1 MKTIKQTIL
10 GIALCVFSWAVNAQ
24 CTFTLTNLNVS
35 LGSNGTA
42 TITPVTTGTTSPMF
56 TNYYWQIYPNGAQN
70 NSSTQSMGEFQ
81 FPANGTYSVCLNI
94 SDSLNGC
101 WSNQYCTSV
110 TISNMSASSCNAA
123 FTAYTDSNCVT
134 YFVDGSTGSN
144 LSHQW
149 HINGTTYY
157 TANPNVTLPNG
168 SYPVVLETFSNGAF
182 CDSTYQ
188 YVTVGCG
195 GTNTVSCQASFVFYT
210 DSSCLTHFTNT
221 STGTNL
227 TYYWY
232 DMSNGFSLLSTGT
245 DLSVNLGD
253 SINYIGLYAYS
264 NGTFCDSATAYI
276 NTTCNSGG
284 PSGSC
289 QASYTYYRDS
299 TCVTHFINTSTG
311 SNLTYSWNIDG
322 TTYSTANPVVYLL
335 SGYHNVSLYTYSNG
349 SFCDS
354 IGGLN
359 SYLVNSC
366 STNTTTPAGC
376 QANSQFVI
384 FADSSNTGNY
394 FAYNLS
400 SGSGNLSY
408 LWNFGDGT
416 SSTQQYPFHQ
426 YAVPAQY
433 IVCLTVTG
441 TYTNTFGGVTT
452 CSDTYC
458 DSSSVQKTAAFLMSQ
473 MNVIPQSVTGI
484 KQTEF
489 STLINAYPNPM
500 TDELTIESSVV
511 DSKLTYILMDA
522 LGRTILSGNLEN
534 SKATLNT
541 GSLAKG
547 FYSLSLSNE
556 KGNALKTIKL
566 VK

>member
-10 GIALCVFSWAVNAQ
+10 GIALCLLSLVVDAQ
-24 CTFTLTNLNVS
+24 CVTITNLNVS
-35 LGSNGTA
+35 LGANGTA
-42 TITPVTTGTTSPMF
+42 SVTPVTTGTTSPMF
-56 TNYYWQIYPNGAQN
+56 TTYYWQVYPNGAQN
-70 NSSTQSMGEFQ
+70 NSSTQSFGEFQ

-101 WSNQYCTSV
+101 WSNTYCTSV
-110 TISNMSASSCNAA
+110 TITNMSASSCNSA

-134 YFVDGSTGSN
+134 HFVNGSTGNN
-144 LSHQW
+144 LTHQW
-149 HINGTTYY
+149 YINGTNYY
-157 TANPNVTLPNG
+157 SANPSVTLPNG
-168 SYPVVLETFSNGAF
+168 SYPIVLETFSNGAF

-195 GTNTVSCQASFVFYT
+195 GTSTVSCQAAFTFYT
-210 DSSCLTHFTNT
+210 DSNCVTHFTNT
-221 STGTNL
+221 STGSNL

-232 DMSNGFSLLSTGT
+232 DMSNGFSPLSTST
-245 DLSVNLGD
+245 NLSVNLTD
-253 SINYIGLYAYS
+253 SLHYIGLYTYS
-264 NGTFCDSATAYI
+264 NGTFCDSATSYVNI
-276 NTTCNSGG
+276 NCNGGG
-284 PSGSC
+284 PS
-289 QASYTYYRDS
+289 
-299 TCVTHFINTSTG
+299 N
-311 SNLTYSWNIDG
+311 
-322 TTYSTANPVVYLL
+322 
-335 SGYHNVSLYTYSNG
+335 
-349 SFCDS
+349 
-354 IGGLN
+354 
-359 SYLVNSC
+359 
-366 STNTTTPAGC
+366 GC

-433 IVCLTVTG
+433 VVCLTVTG
-441 TYTNTFGGVTT
+441 TYTNTFGGTTT

-473 MNVIPQSVTGI
+473 MNVIPQSVSGI
-484 KQTEF
+484 NQLDQLTN
-489 STLINAYPNPM
+489 LNVYPNPM
-500 TDELTIESSVV
+500 ADQLTIEATSI
-511 DSKLTYILMDA
+511 DKLTYVLMDA
-522 LGRTILSGNLEN
+522 LGRFVLTGNMDN

-541 GSLAKG
+541 SSLAKG
-547 FYSLSLSNE
+547 FYNLSIT
-556 KGNALKTIKL
+556 NAEGRSLKTIKL